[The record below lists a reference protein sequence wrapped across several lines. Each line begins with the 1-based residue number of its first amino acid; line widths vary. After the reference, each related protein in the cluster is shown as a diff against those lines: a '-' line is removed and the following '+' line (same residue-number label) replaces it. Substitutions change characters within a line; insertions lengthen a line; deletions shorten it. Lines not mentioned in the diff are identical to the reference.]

1 MDVTASAAQQQEYNS
16 LTPLSEGEGN
26 KEQGRMVTGA
36 HYWHAMWLFG
46 IILDDDGDWYI
57 PDDEDSLLS
66 LVTIDN
72 PPQGAWDARP
82 I

>member
-1 MDVTASAAQQQEYNS
+1 MNITPTAEQEREYNS
-16 LTPLSEGEGN
+16 LSLWNREEGN
-26 KEQGRMVTGA
+26 KEQGRMVTGQ
-36 HYWHAMWLFG
+36 HYWHALWLFG

-72 PPQGAWDARP
+72 PPQGA
-82 I
+82 